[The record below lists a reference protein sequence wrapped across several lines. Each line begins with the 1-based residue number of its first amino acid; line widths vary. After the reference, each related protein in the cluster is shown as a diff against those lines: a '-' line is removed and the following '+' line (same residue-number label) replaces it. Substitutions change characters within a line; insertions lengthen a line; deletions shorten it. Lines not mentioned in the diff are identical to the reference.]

1 MEQTPTRRG
10 ILAGTAAL
18 LAAPAVHAQ
27 APARPRAPFWPGG
40 ARLAIGVC
48 MMFEADGGQPAMWQ
62 PGPPGTPQAGQRFPN
77 LPMIQ
82 GRTYGAKEGIPRL
95 LDLFDRTGLRVSS
108 FMIGESI
115 QRHPDLARESIDEVP
130 DGSIVVFSA
139 HGVSPAIR
147 AQARAKRLTAI
158 DATCPL
164 VTKVHA
170 EAIRYARKGYQIF
183 LVGHADH
190 QEVVGTRGEAPDAI
204 QVVECPEDI
213 PSLVV
218 HDPAKLAYLTQTTLS
233 LDDAKKVID
242 ALKKAFPLIKD
253 PPSEDICYATTNRQT
268 AVRAIAPSVDLVL
281 VVGSRNSSNSVR
293 LTEISENRGTPAK
306 LIDDT
311 SELRDEWFTNVKS
324 VLVTAGASAP
334 EDLVKDLVLH
344 LVEKYHAEIEQHD
357 VYREEVEFGLPG
369 TLKELMRDRGI
380 DPAGRRIRMDL
391 RADFEEWLHSRG
403 VPMKVVDLTVG
414 ATN

>member
-1 MEQTPTRRG
+1 VRLSSGSPPARRRVAG
-10 ILAGTAAL
+10 IAPADPAVWPLAG
-18 LAAPAVHAQ
+18 PAQ
-27 APARPRAPFWPGG
+27 APISSLEATVKPRMKLI
-40 ARLAIGVC
+40 LANPRGFCAGVY
-48 MMFEADGGQPAMWQ
+48 MAIDVVDQ
-62 PGPPGTPQAGQRFPN
+62 
-77 LPMIQ
+77 
-82 GRTYGAKEGIPRL
+82 L
-95 LDLFDRTGLRVSS
+95 LDICPDETICVYHEIVHNRHVVDR
-108 FMIGESI
+108 F
-115 QRHPDLARESIDEVP
+115 RHRGVRFVETIEEVP

-147 AQARAKRLTAI
+147 AEAKAKRLTSI

-204 QVVECPEDI
+204 QVVQSPEDI
-213 PSLVV
+213 PNLVV
-218 HDPAKLAYLTQTTLS
+218 RDPAKLAYLTQTTLS
-233 LDDAKKVID
+233 LDDAKRIID
-242 ALKKAFPLIKD
+242 ALKVAFPLIKD

-268 AVRAIAPSVDLVL
+268 AVRAIAPDVDLVL

-293 LTEISENRGTPAK
+293 LTEIAENRGTKAR
-306 LIDDT
+306 LIDDR
-311 SELRDEWFTNVKS
+311 SELDPSWFDGVGS

-344 LVEKYHAEIEQHD
+344 LVEQYGAEVEQHD

-369 TLKELMRDRGI
+369 TLKELMRRRGI

-391 RADFEEWLHSRG
+391 RADFEEWLHSRNI
-403 VPMKVVDLTVG
+403 PMKVVDLTVG
-414 ATN
+414 ATG